1 MIVTKAAREFKMF
14 RGPLLE
20 HKETCYLLPRCFQDR
35 TNQPHPAYI
44 AIAPCFVVSYGVKLS
59 EVVLGTIP
67 VEGVGLLF
75 LDDCGTRGV
84 VKCSRK
90 NPGRCR
96 LIFDLQYL
104 LHFSYKA

>member
-1 MIVTKAAREFKMF
+1 MATWPLHCHSPQRLGFHDCHESGSGVQDVSRSIVGAQRNLLSATSLFP
-14 RGPLLE
+14 GPD
-20 HKETCYLLPRCFQDR
+20 KSAPS
-35 TNQPHPAYI
+35 AYI

-90 NPGRCR
+90 NPGR
-96 LIFDLQYL
+96 
-104 LHFSYKA
+104 